1 LIKNQYQTYYQNIA
15 LMVFFLGKNNYLK
28 ASLEYSPN
36 IEMNNGLTNHIKIS
50 YKYQMISGHMD
61 TTTNIEWLIDSKSL
75 TWETQNP
82 SVYVNRCI
90 NILSDSIIFCF

>member
-1 LIKNQYQTYYQNIA
+1 
-15 LMVFFLGKNNYLK
+15 MVFFLGKNNSLK

-61 TTTNIEWLIDSKSL
+61 TTTNIE
-75 TWETQNP
+75 
-82 SVYVNRCI
+82 
-90 NILSDSIIFCF
+90 